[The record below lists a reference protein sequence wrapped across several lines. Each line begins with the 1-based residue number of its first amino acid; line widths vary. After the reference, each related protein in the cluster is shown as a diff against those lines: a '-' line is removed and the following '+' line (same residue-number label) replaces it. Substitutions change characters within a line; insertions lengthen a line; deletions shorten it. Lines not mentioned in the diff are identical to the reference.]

1 MGKLGIF
8 LYLVVGIFIPVQST
22 IEEQVK
28 FSRDYVKNL
37 LPFPIERNF
46 DTIFSSWRSRTPAF
60 HMLAELR
67 PRLRA
72 PRIQVFCNRSQVTL
86 LVDKRLSGVT
96 LNREDVQ
103 FGDDCYSNGDLENQ
117 LVFTYHF
124 AQCGTNSGLQNGF
137 EVFSNSL
144 HFNPRKSLFTW
155 WLTPF
160 KVPISCTLKRSGS
173 DPHTFPVSTTL
184 PENDGFEIKTMN
196 PTWTHTADSNIYQRG
211 QIVYLQVTAK
221 PAPDQQLFIQSC
233 FVSASPDPQTRSRH
247 AVILNKGC
255 TATVGSQTFTQ
266 FVASEREGAINF
278 LLDTSHLISEVYI
291 HCSVLISDQGITSG
305 SKSCNYNK
313 IQSRWEEL
321 SGNVE
326 VCRCCSSRCQGPSR
340 KHNRIDTRAI
350 VGTGPLVIVDP
361 SSTPVANSMQSDT
374 PDPTET
380 ENQSISQSDS
390 AAPKD
395 WIVSGSSFQDSDLRG
410 QSQLSDTLSNDIPEM
425 HPAATEQDF
434 ILSTATNK
442 IGGDG
447 LNEGEHDTKMQLMN
461 VPSLVD
467 GWMIP
472 PHLEK
477 PAAAESAQRK
487 QLGRGSRMLHA
498 DAPQE
503 SYGPVPAENTS
514 DLKRHGSDDFG
525 HERDELAQRQAQTLM
540 YKEETTADFQ
550 PAIRSKLQFSKGV
563 DGLQTLTYEEEVM
576 RPREGKAMR
585 RFGTNKVSRRQMT
598 GQRGLLSTFLD
609 LLRRLDKAE

>member
-395 WIVSGSSFQDSDLRG
+395 WIVSGSSFQ
-410 QSQLSDTLSNDIPEM
+410 
-425 HPAATEQDF
+425 
-434 ILSTATNK
+434 
-442 IGGDG
+442 
-447 LNEGEHDTKMQLMN
+447 
-461 VPSLVD
+461 
-467 GWMIP
+467 
-472 PHLEK
+472 
-477 PAAAESAQRK
+477 AAAESAQRK

>member
-72 PRIQVFCNRSQVTL
+72 PRIQVFS
-86 LVDKRLSGVT
+86 
-96 LNREDVQ
+96 
-103 FGDDCYSNGDLENQ
+103 
-117 LVFTYHF
+117 
-124 AQCGTNSGLQNGF
+124 
-137 EVFSNSL
+137 
-144 HFNPRKSLFTW
+144 
-155 WLTPF
+155 
-160 KVPISCTLKRSGS
+160 
-173 DPHTFPVSTTL
+173 
-184 PENDGFEIKTMN
+184 
-196 PTWTHTADSNIYQRG
+196 TWTHTADSNIYQRG

-340 KHNRIDTRAI
+340 KLVLSDTRAI

-395 WIVSGSSFQDSDLRG
+395 WIVSGSSFQGNDPSKAPWYTAPQGVVIMSQDPVVRLTLGLLGQVKVTDAGCNDSTGSPSDSDLRG

-434 ILSTATNK
+434 ILK
-442 IGGDG
+442 
-447 LNEGEHDTKMQLMN
+447 
-461 VPSLVD
+461 
-467 GWMIP
+467 
-472 PHLEK
+472 
-477 PAAAESAQRK
+477 SAQRK

-609 LLRRLDKAE
+609 LLRYPIFIQY